1 MTRTFLVFTLFM
13 SLFAHANTEDSSNA
27 EQLVTGKNEAICKS
41 TFGQEMISQQ
51 MTFSNQANAQDVR
64 RIAERKIAAAR
75 KTFADTGSY
84 CDAAQVLMNFEPKSL
99 SGQDGDA
106 QFKEQ

>member
-1 MTRTFLVFTLFM
+1 MMRTFAVFILLM
-13 SLFAHANTEDSSNA
+13 SVFAHANTEDKPKA

-41 TFGQEMISQQ
+41 TFGQAMISQQ
-51 MTFSNQANAQDVR
+51 MTFSNQTNTQNIR

-84 CDAAQVLMNFEPKSL
+84 CDAAHVLLTLDRKSVV
-99 SGQDGDA
+99 
-106 QFKEQ
+106 

>member
-1 MTRTFLVFTLFM
+1 MRTFAVFILLM
-13 SLFAHANTEDSSNA
+13 SVFAHANTEDKPKT

-41 TFGQEMISQQ
+41 TFGQEMMSQQ

-75 KTFADTGSY
+75 KTFANTGSY
-84 CDAAQVLMNFEPKSL
+84 CDAAQVLMNFEPESL